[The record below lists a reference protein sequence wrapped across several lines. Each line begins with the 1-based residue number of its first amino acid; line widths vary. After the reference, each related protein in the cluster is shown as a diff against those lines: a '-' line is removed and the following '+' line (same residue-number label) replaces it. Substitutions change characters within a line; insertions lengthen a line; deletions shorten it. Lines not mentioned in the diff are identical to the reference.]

1 MADEYKGLFA
11 DAGGT
16 RLHYYDV
23 GNGEP
28 LFLLHGGGA
37 GASGLSNWRRNIGPL
52 SKEFRVLTVDQ
63 PGYGLSENRVGN
75 EGLFASHADAVLGL
89 MNRLDI
95 KKASFVGNSL
105 GGGTTLALAL
115 REPDRVNKMVLM
127 GPGGMIPVCQPWP
140 SEGLRRMFDFYE
152 GEGPTI
158 EKMRGIVNELV
169 YDVKAIP
176 ESLIQ
181 ERFAAATRPEY
192 LAAPPLRNLG
202 THPNDEL
209 WRAPLN
215 RLTHETLLT
224 WGRED
229 RTLPLDAALI
239 PLKVIPNAQLH
250 VFPKCGHWAQW
261 EKADLFNEVIVQ
273 FLKRDTGE
281 REEAS
286 SAGPMRGAYGVKK
299 AS

>member
-1 MADEYKGLFA
+1 MTDEYQGLVA
-11 DAGGT
+11 DADGT
-16 RLHYYDV
+16 KLHYYDV
-23 GNGEP
+23 GRGEP
-28 LFLLHGGGA
+28 LILLHGGGA

-52 SKEFRVLTVDQ
+52 SKHFRVLTVDQ
-63 PGYGLSENRVGN
+63 PGYGLSDNKIGS
-75 EGLFASHADAVLGL
+75 EGLFASHAEAILAL
-89 MNRLDI
+89 MNRLGLQR
-95 KKASFVGNSL
+95 ASFVGNSL

-158 EKMRGIVNELV
+158 EKMRGIVRELV
-169 YDVKAIP
+169 YDPKSIP

-181 ERFAAATRPEY
+181 ERFTAATRPQY

-229 RTLPLDAALI
+229 RTLPIDAAFI
-239 PLKVIPNAQLH
+239 PLKVIPNAELH
-250 VFPKCGHWAQW
+250 VFPKCGHWAQY
-261 EKADLFNEVIVQ
+261 ERAELFNEVITL
-273 FLKRDTGE
+273 FLKRPAAE
-281 REEAS
+281 REQAS
-286 SAGPMRGAYGVKK
+286 SAGPMRGSYAAKLN
-299 AS
+299 